1 MSSGRGFR
9 VGRRAELV
17 ENGGEPALQQQP
29 TWGERV
35 EKGTLVEFRHNNDR
49 VLAVVQGTEGKKNL
63 LLGVAS
69 GQVHSVHPRQIT
81 FALNGG
87 SSFTASDIP
96 GFWQAVQAKLD
107 PESLA
112 LAWELV
118 QEERRLLSLSE
129 MAQLLF
135 SDDSPVSTYAAYR
148 LLSEDF
154 IYFKAKGEGYEPR
167 TPAQVKEIRHQI
179 AVTQQRQQEQAEFEA
194 RLRAAVAQPG
204 QKYTWTP
211 AERARLELLERL
223 ALQGAAA
230 SIRSHEDLS
239 HNLTP
244 SDRER
249 ASQLLQLMGFPD
261 TPQGAFDALVALGL
275 WSRHE
280 NLALRLTGIPTQFPK
295 EVERYTQTLLG
306 GPPPFLDPHL
316 RRDLTHLHTY
326 TIDDASTRD
335 IDDALSVEFWS
346 DEEIK
351 LWIHIADPSCWVQW
365 GDPLDLE
372 ARRRGTSVYLPE
384 RVIPMFPPELSTGL
398 MSLVQGEVRPALSFG
413 IRLGCDGVVRNYE
426 ICLSQIQVNY
436 RLTYDDADEMLELGA
451 EAQLTAIAR
460 AARWRYAWRLAQGAI
475 QIGLPEQDIK
485 VMDEIPHL
493 RVIEDTPARQ
503 MVAEMMVLAGE
514 VAARFAC
521 QNGIPV
527 PYRLQP
533 APELPPPEVLD
544 LYPQGP
550 VRSFAIMR
558 CLSRAEVATQPG
570 RHTGLGLDAYCQVT
584 SPIRRY
590 LDLVAHYQIKAFLR
604 GDPLPLTEAEVQQ
617 LLLAIEPGTAEAV
630 QVERKSKRYWSI
642 EYLRQRP
649 GQIWRALV
657 LGYLREQENLVL
669 ALLDEIAFRVPVR
682 LERQAPLA
690 AWIELEV
697 VQADPRADVIE
708 LREVGRDA
716 P

>member
-1 MSSGRGFR
+1 M
-9 VGRRAELV
+9 
-17 ENGGEPALQQQP
+17 
-29 TWGERV
+29 
-35 EKGTLVEFRHNNDR
+35 EKGTLVEFRHNSDR

-63 LLGVAS
+63 LLGVSS

-96 GFWQAVQAKLD
+96 GFWEAVQAKLD

-112 LAWELV
+112 VAWELV
-118 QEERRLLSLSE
+118 QEDRHTLSLSE

-135 SDDSPVSTYAAYR
+135 SDDSPISTYATYR
-148 LLSEDF
+148 LLSDDRT
-154 IYFKAKGEGYEPR
+154 YFKPKGEGYEPR
-167 TPAQVKEIRHQI
+167 TPAQVKEILHQI

-194 RLRAAVAQPG
+194 HVQQALAHPG
-204 QKYTWTP
+204 QGYAWTA

-230 SIRSHEDLS
+230 AIRSHDDLS
-239 HNLTP
+239 HNLNV

-249 ASQLLQLMGFPD
+249 ASQLLEQMGFPA
-261 TPQGAFDALVALGL
+261 TPQGAFDALIALGL

-295 EVERYTQTLLG
+295 EVEHYTQTLLED
-306 GPPPFLDPHL
+306 PPPENLPIP
-316 RRDLTHLHTY
+316 RRDLTQLHTY

-335 IDDALSVEFWS
+335 IDDALSIESWS
-346 DEEIK
+346 EEQVK
-351 LWIHIADPSCWVQW
+351 LWIHIADPSRWVQW
-365 GDPLDLE
+365 GDPLDVE
-372 ARRRGTSVYLPE
+372 ARKRGTSVYLPE
-384 RVIPMFPPELSTGL
+384 QVIPMFPPQLSTGP

-413 IRLGCDGVVRNYE
+413 IVLGSDGQVREFE
-426 ICLSQIQVNY
+426 ICLSQIKVTY
-436 RLTYDDADEMLELGA
+436 RLTYEDADEMLELGA
-451 EAQLTAIAR
+451 EAELTAIAR
-460 AARWRYAWRLAQGAI
+460 AAQWRYAWRMSQGAI

-485 VMDEIPHL
+485 VIDEIPHL

-503 MVAEMMVLAGE
+503 MVAEMMVLTGD
-514 VAARFAC
+514 VAARFTH

-533 APELPPPEVLD
+533 APDLPSPETLD

-590 LDLVAHYQIKAFLR
+590 ADLLAHYQIKAFLQ
-604 GDPLPLTEAEVQQ
+604 GDPLPLTESDVQQ
-617 LLLAIEPGTAEAV
+617 LLLALEPGTAEAV

-642 EYLRQRP
+642 EYLRLRP
-649 GQIWRALV
+649 GQVWRALV
-657 LGYLREQENLVL
+657 LGYLREHENLVL
-669 ALLDEIAFRVPVR
+669 VMLDEIAFRVPVR
-682 LERQAPLA
+682 LERQIPLG

-697 VQADPRADVIE
+697 LKADPRADVIE
-708 LREVGRDA
+708 LRQVEE
-716 P
+716 

>member
-1 MSSGRGFR
+1 M
-9 VGRRAELV
+9 
-17 ENGGEPALQQQP
+17 
-29 TWGERV
+29 
-35 EKGTLVEFRHNNDR
+35 EKGTLVEFRYNNDR

-63 LLGVAS
+63 LLGVPS

-118 QEERRLLSLSE
+118 QEERQPLSLAE
-129 MAQLLF
+129 MARLLF

-148 LLSEDF
+148 LLSEDRT
-154 IYFKAKGEGYEPR
+154 YFKQKGESYEPR
-167 TPAQVKEIRHQI
+167 TPAQVKEILHQM
-179 AVTQQRQQEQAEFEA
+179 AVAQQRQQEQAEFEA
-194 RLRAAVAQPG
+194 HLREALAHPG
-204 QKYTWTP
+204 QGYPWTP
-211 AERARLELLERL
+211 AERARLEVLERL

-230 SIRSHEDLS
+230 AIRSHEDLS
-239 HNLTP
+239 SNLNP

-249 ASQLLQLMGFPD
+249 ASQLLELMGFPD
-261 TPQGAFDALVALGL
+261 TPQGAFEALVALGL

-295 EVERYTQTLLG
+295 AVERYTQALLSQ
-306 GPPPFLDPHL
+306 PPSFWDPHL
-316 RRDLTHLHTY
+316 RQDLTHLHTY

-346 DEEIK
+346 DDAVK

-372 ARRRGTSVYLPE
+372 ARKRGTSVYLPE
-384 RVIPMFPPELSTGL
+384 RVIPMFPPELSTGP

-413 IRLGCDGVVRNYE
+413 ILLGSDGQIRDSE
-426 ICLSQIQVNY
+426 ICLSQIKVTY
-436 RLTYDDADEMLELGA
+436 RLTYEDADEMLELGA

-460 AARWRYAWRLAQGAI
+460 AAQWRYGWRMAQGAI

-485 VMDEIPHL
+485 VIDEIPHL

-503 MVAEMMVLAGE
+503 MVAEMMVLTGE
-514 VAARFAC
+514 VAARFAS

-533 APELPPPEVLD
+533 APDLPPPEVLD
-544 LYPQGP
+544 RYPQGP

-604 GDPLPLTEAEVQQ
+604 GDPLPLTEADVQQ
-617 LLLAIEPGTAEAV
+617 LLLGIEPGTAEAN

-642 EYLRQRP
+642 EYLRLRP

-669 ALLDEIAFRVPVR
+669 AMLDEIAFRVPVH
-682 LERQAPLA
+682 LERQIPLG

-708 LREVGRDA
+708 LREVGREA
-716 P
+716 AMGG

>member
-1 MSSGRGFR
+1 
-9 VGRRAELV
+9 
-17 ENGGEPALQQQP
+17 
-29 TWGERV
+29 
-35 EKGTLVEFRHNNDR
+35 
-49 VLAVVQGTEGKKNL
+49 
-63 LLGVAS
+63 
-69 GQVHSVHPRQIT
+69 
-81 FALNGG
+81 
-87 SSFTASDIP
+87 
-96 GFWQAVQAKLD
+96 
-107 PESLA
+107 
-112 LAWELV
+112 
-118 QEERRLLSLSE
+118 
-129 MAQLLF
+129 
-135 SDDSPVSTYAAYR
+135 
-148 LLSEDF
+148 
-154 IYFKAKGEGYEPR
+154 
-167 TPAQVKEIRHQI
+167 
-179 AVTQQRQQEQAEFEA
+179 
-194 RLRAAVAQPG
+194 
-204 QKYTWTP
+204 
-211 AERARLELLERL
+211 LERL
-223 ALQGAAA
+223 ALQGAPD
-230 SIRSHEDLS
+230 SLRNYEDLS

-249 ASQLLQLMGFPD
+249 ASHLLRLLGFPD
-261 TPQGAFDALVALGL
+261 TPQGAFEALVALGL

-295 EVERYTQTLLG
+295 EVERYAQTLLG
-306 GPPPFLDPHL
+306 GPPPFLDLPL

-335 IDDALSVEFWS
+335 IDDALSVEFES
-346 DEEIK
+346 DDEVK
-351 LWIHIADPSCWVQW
+351 LWIHIADPSCWVRW

-372 ARRRGTSVYLPE
+372 ARKRGTSVYLPE
-384 RVIPMFPPELSTGL
+384 RVIPMFPSELSTGP
-398 MSLVQGEVRPALSFG
+398 MSLVQGEVRPAFSFG
-413 IRLGCDGVVRNYE
+413 IRLGSDGAVRDYE
-426 ICLSQIQVNY
+426 ICLSQIRVNY

-475 QIGLPEQDIK
+475 PIGLPEQDIK
-485 VMDEIPHL
+485 VIDEIPHL

-514 VAARFAC
+514 VAARFAR

-604 GDPLPLTEAEVQQ
+604 GDPLPLTEAKVQQ
-617 LLLAIEPGTAEAV
+617 LLLGIEPGTAEAN

-649 GQIWRALV
+649 GQIWQALV
-657 LGYLREQENLVL
+657 LGYLREQENLVM
-669 ALLDEIAFRVPVR
+669 AMLDEIAFRVPVR
-682 LERQAPLA
+682 LERQVPLG

-697 VQADPRADVIE
+697 LQADPRADVIE
-708 LREVGRDA
+708 LREVGQNA
-716 P
+716 L

>member
-1 MSSGRGFR
+1 
-9 VGRRAELV
+9 
-17 ENGGEPALQQQP
+17 
-29 TWGERV
+29 V
-35 EKGTLVEFRHNNDR
+35 EKGTLVEFRHNNER
-49 VLAVVQGTEGKKNL
+49 VLAVVEGTEGKKNL

-81 FALNGG
+81 FALNGN
-87 SSFTASDIP
+87 SSFTVSDIP

-118 QEERRLLSLSE
+118 QEERRPLSLSE

-148 LLSEDF
+148 LLSEDYV
-154 IYFKAKGEGYEPR
+154 YFKAKGEGYEPR
-167 TPAQVKEIRHQI
+167 TPAQVKEILHQI
-179 AVTQQRQQEQAEFEA
+179 AVAQQRQQEQAEFEA
-194 RLRAAVAQPG
+194 RLKAAVAQPG
-204 QKYTWTP
+204 QKYTWSP
-211 AERARLELLERL
+211 AERARLEVLERL

-249 ASQLLQLMGFPD
+249 VSQLLQLMGFPD

-295 EVERYTQTLLG
+295 EVERYAQTLLG
-306 GPPPFLDPHL
+306 GPPPFLDLPL

-335 IDDALSVEFWS
+335 IDDALSVEFES
-346 DEEIK
+346 DDEVK
-351 LWIHIADPSCWVQW
+351 LWIHIADPSCWVRW

-372 ARRRGTSVYLPE
+372 ARKRGTSVYLPE
-384 RVIPMFPPELSTGL
+384 RVIPMFPSELSTGP

-413 IRLGCDGVVRNYE
+413 IRLGSDGAVRDYE
-426 ICLSQIQVNY
+426 ICLSQIRVNY

-475 QIGLPEQDIK
+475 PIGLPEQDIK
-485 VMDEIPHL
+485 VIDEIPHL

-514 VAARFAC
+514 VAARFAR

-533 APELPPPEVLD
+533 APELPPPEVLE

-558 CLSRAEVATQPG
+558 CLSRAEVATQPE
-570 RHTGLGLDAYCQVT
+570 RHAGLGLDAYCQVT

-617 LLLAIEPGTAEAV
+617 VVLGIEPGTAEAA

-649 GQIWRALV
+649 GQIWQALV
-657 LGYLREQENLVL
+657 LGYLREEENLVM
-669 ALLDEIAFRVPVR
+669 AMLDEIAFRVPVR
-682 LERQAPLA
+682 LERQVPLG

-697 VQADPRADVIE
+697 LQADPRADVIE
-708 LREVGRDA
+708 LREVGQNA
-716 P
+716 L

>member
-1 MSSGRGFR
+1 M
-9 VGRRAELV
+9 
-17 ENGGEPALQQQP
+17 
-29 TWGERV
+29 
-35 EKGTLVEFRHNNDR
+35 EKGTLVEFRHNSDR

-112 LAWELV
+112 VAWELV
-118 QEERRLLSLSE
+118 QEDRHALSLSE
-129 MAQLLF
+129 IAQLLF
-135 SDDSPVSTYAAYR
+135 SDDSPISTYATYR
-148 LLSEDF
+148 LLSDDRT
-154 IYFKAKGEGYEPR
+154 YFKPKGEGYEPR
-167 TPAQVKEIRHQI
+167 TPAQVKEILHQI

-194 RLRAAVAQPG
+194 HVQQALAYPG
-204 QKYTWTP
+204 QGYAWTA

-230 SIRSHEDLS
+230 AIRSHDDLS
-239 HNLTP
+239 NNLNA

-249 ASQLLQLMGFPD
+249 ASQLLEQMGFPA
-261 TPQGAFDALVALGL
+261 TPQGAFDALIALGL

-295 EVERYTQTLLG
+295 EVEQYTQTLLED
-306 GPPPFLDPHL
+306 PPPEDLP
-316 RRDLTHLHTY
+316 RRDLTALHTY

-335 IDDALSVEFWS
+335 IDDALSIESWS
-346 DEEIK
+346 EERVK
-351 LWIHIADPSCWVQW
+351 LWIHIADPSRWVQW
-365 GDPLDLE
+365 GDPLDVE
-372 ARRRGTSVYLPE
+372 ARKRGTSVYLPE
-384 RVIPMFPPELSTGL
+384 QVIPMFPPQLSTGP

-413 IRLGCDGVVRNYE
+413 IVLGCNGQILASE
-426 ICLSQIQVNY
+426 ICLSQIKVTY
-436 RLTYDDADEMLELGA
+436 RLTYEDADEMLELGA
-451 EAQLTAIAR
+451 EAQLTAIAQ
-460 AARWRYAWRLAQGAI
+460 AAQWRYGWRMGQGAI

-485 VMDEIPHL
+485 VIDDIPYL
-493 RVIEDTPARQ
+493 RVIEDTPSRQ
-503 MVAEMMVLAGE
+503 MVAEMMVLTGE
-514 VAARFAC
+514 VAARFAH

-533 APELPPPEVLD
+533 APDLPPPEVLD
-544 LYPQGP
+544 VYPQGP

-558 CLSRAEVATQPG
+558 CLSRAEVGTQPG

-590 LDLVAHYQIKAFLR
+590 ADLVAHYQIKAFLR
-604 GDPLPLTEAEVQQ
+604 GDPLPLTEPDVQQ
-617 LLLAIEPGTAEAV
+617 LLLALEPGTAEAI

-642 EYLRQRP
+642 EYLRLRP

-657 LGYLREQENLVL
+657 LGYLREHENLVL
-669 ALLDEIAFRVPVR
+669 VMLDEIAFRVPVR
-682 LERQAPLA
+682 LERQIPLG

-697 VQADPRADVIE
+697 LQADPRADVIE
-708 LREVGRDA
+708 LRQVEE
-716 P
+716 

>member
-1 MSSGRGFR
+1 M
-9 VGRRAELV
+9 
-17 ENGGEPALQQQP
+17 
-29 TWGERV
+29 
-35 EKGTLVEFRHNNDR
+35 EKGTLVEFRHNNER
-49 VLAVVQGTEGKKNL
+49 LLAVVQGTEGKKNL
-63 LLGVAS
+63 LLEVPS
-69 GQVHSVHPRQIT
+69 GQVYSVHPRQIT
-81 FALNGG
+81 FALNGN
-87 SSFTASDIP
+87 SSFTVSDIP
-96 GFWQAVQAKLD
+96 SFWQAVQAKLD

-118 QEERRLLSLSE
+118 QEERRPLSLSE

-148 LLSEDF
+148 LLSEDY

-167 TPAQVKEIRHQI
+167 PPAQVKEILHQI

-230 SIRSHEDLS
+230 SIRNYEDLS

-249 ASQLLQLMGFPD
+249 ASHLLRLLGFPD
-261 TPQGAFDALVALGL
+261 TPQGAFEALVALGL

-346 DEEIK
+346 EEEIK

-413 IRLGCDGVVRNYE
+413 IRLGCDGAVRNYE

-460 AARWRYAWRLAQGAI
+460 AAQWRYAWRMAQGAI

-485 VMDEIPHL
+485 VIDETPHL

-657 LGYLREQENLVL
+657 LGYLREEENLVM
-669 ALLDEIAFRVPVR
+669 ALLEEIAFRVPVR
-682 LERQAPLA
+682 LERQVPLA
-690 AWIELEV
+690 TWIELEV

-708 LREVGRDA
+708 LREVRDFV

>member
-1 MSSGRGFR
+1 M
-9 VGRRAELV
+9 
-17 ENGGEPALQQQP
+17 
-29 TWGERV
+29 
-35 EKGTLVEFRHNNDR
+35 EKGTLVEFRHNSDR

-63 LLGVAS
+63 LLGVPS

-112 LAWELV
+112 VAWELV
-118 QEERRLLSLSE
+118 QEERHPLSLSDI
-129 MAQLLF
+129 AQLLF
-135 SDDSPVSTYAAYR
+135 SDDSPISTYATYR
-148 LLSEDF
+148 LLSEDRT
-154 IYFKAKGEGYEPR
+154 YFKPKGEGYEPR
-167 TPAQVKEIRHQI
+167 TPAQVKEILHQI
-179 AVTQQRQQEQAEFEA
+179 AVTQQRQQEQAEFEVHLQEA
-194 RLRAAVAQPG
+194 LAHPG
-204 QKYTWTP
+204 QGYAWT
-211 AERARLELLERL
+211 ATERARLELLERL

-230 SIRSHEDLS
+230 AIRSHDDLS
-239 HNLTP
+239 NNLSA

-249 ASQLLQLMGFPD
+249 ALQLLEQMGFPA
-261 TPQGAFDALVALGL
+261 TPQGAFDALIALGL

-295 EVERYTQTLLG
+295 EVERYAEEVLKEALPDLL
-306 GPPPFLDPHL
+306 P
-316 RRDLTHLHTY
+316 RRDLTALHTY

-335 IDDALSVEFWS
+335 IDDALSIESWS
-346 DEEIK
+346 DEQVK
-351 LWIHIADPSCWVQW
+351 LWIHIADPSRWVQW

-372 ARRRGTSVYLPE
+372 ARKRGTSVYLPE
-384 RVIPMFPPELSTGL
+384 QVIPMFPPQLSTGP

-413 IRLGCDGVVRNYE
+413 ILLGCDGQIRGSE
-426 ICLSQIQVNY
+426 ICLSQVKVTY
-436 RLTYDDADEMLELGA
+436 RLTYEDADEMLELGA
-451 EAQLTAIAR
+451 EAQLTAIAQ
-460 AARWRYAWRLAQGAI
+460 AAQWRYGWRMAQGAI

-485 VMDEIPHL
+485 VIDDIPHL
-493 RVIEDTPARQ
+493 RVIEDTPSRQ
-503 MVAEMMVLAGE
+503 MVAEMMVLTGE
-514 VAARFAC
+514 VAARFTS

-533 APELPPPEVLD
+533 APDLPPPEVLD
-544 LYPQGP
+544 VYPQGP

-590 LDLVAHYQIKAFLR
+590 ADLVAHYQIKAFLQ
-604 GDPLPLTEAEVQQ
+604 GDPLPLTEPDVQQ
-617 LLLAIEPGTAEAV
+617 LLLALEPGTGEAI

-642 EYLRQRP
+642 EYLRLRP

-657 LGYLREQENLVL
+657 LGYLREHENLVL
-669 ALLDEIAFRVPVR
+669 AMLDEIAFRVPVR
-682 LERQAPLA
+682 LERQIPLG

-697 VQADPRADVIE
+697 LQADPRADVIE
-708 LREVGRDA
+708 LREVEG
-716 P
+716 

>member
-1 MSSGRGFR
+1 M
-9 VGRRAELV
+9 
-17 ENGGEPALQQQP
+17 
-29 TWGERV
+29 

-81 FALNGG
+81 FALNGN
-87 SSFTASDIP
+87 SSFTVADIP

-118 QEERRLLSLSE
+118 QEERRPLSLSE

-346 DEEIK
+346 EEEIK

-413 IRLGCDGVVRNYE
+413 IRLGCDGAVRDYE

-521 QNGIPV
+521 QNRIPV

-657 LGYLREQENLVL
+657 LGYLREQENLVM
-669 ALLDEIAFRVPVR
+669 ALLEEIAFRVPVR
-682 LERQAPLA
+682 LERQVPLA

>member
-1 MSSGRGFR
+1 M
-9 VGRRAELV
+9 
-17 ENGGEPALQQQP
+17 
-29 TWGERV
+29 

-81 FALNGG
+81 FALNGN
-87 SSFTASDIP
+87 SSFTVADIP

-118 QEERRLLSLSE
+118 QEERRPLSLSE

-413 IRLGCDGVVRNYE
+413 IRLGCDGAVRDYE

-521 QNGIPV
+521 QNRIPV

-657 LGYLREQENLVL
+657 LGYLREQENLVM
-669 ALLDEIAFRVPVR
+669 ALLEEIAFRVPVR
-682 LERQAPLA
+682 LERQVPLA

>member
-1 MSSGRGFR
+1 
-9 VGRRAELV
+9 
-17 ENGGEPALQQQP
+17 
-29 TWGERV
+29 V
-35 EKGTLVEFRHNNDR
+35 EKGTLVEFRHNSDR

-63 LLGVAS
+63 LLGVSS

-112 LAWELV
+112 VAWELV
-118 QEERRLLSLSE
+118 QEERHPLSLADI
-129 MAQLLF
+129 AQLLF
-135 SDDSPVSTYAAYR
+135 SDDSPISTYATYR
-148 LLSEDF
+148 LLSEDRT
-154 IYFKAKGEGYEPR
+154 YFKPKGEGYEPR
-167 TPAQVKEIRHQI
+167 TPAQVKEILHQI

-194 RLRAAVAQPG
+194 HLRAALAHPG
-204 QKYTWTP
+204 QGYPWTS

-230 SIRSHEDLS
+230 AIRSHDDLS
-239 HNLTP
+239 HNLNV

-249 ASQLLQLMGFPD
+249 ASQLLEQMGFPP
-261 TPQGAFDALVALGL
+261 TPQGAFDALIALGL

-295 EVERYTQTLLG
+295 EVERYTEVVLKETLPDSL
-306 GPPPFLDPHL
+306 P
-316 RRDLTHLHTY
+316 RRNLTALHTY

-335 IDDALSVEFWS
+335 IDDALSIESWS
-346 DEEIK
+346 DEQVK
-351 LWIHIADPSCWVQW
+351 LWIHIADPSHWVQW

-372 ARRRGTSVYLPE
+372 ARKRGTSVYLPE
-384 RVIPMFPPELSTGL
+384 QVIPMFPPQLSTGP

-413 IRLGCDGVVRNYE
+413 IVLGSDGQIRDYE
-426 ICLSQIQVNY
+426 ICLSQIKVTY
-436 RLTYDDADEMLELGA
+436 RLTYEDADEMLELGA

-460 AARWRYAWRLAQGAI
+460 AAQWRYGWRMAQGAI

-485 VMDEIPHL
+485 VIDDIPHL
-493 RVIEDTPARQ
+493 RVIEDTPSRQ
-503 MVAEMMVLAGE
+503 MVAEMMVLTGE
-514 VAARFAC
+514 VAARFTR

-533 APELPPPEVLD
+533 APDLPPAEILD
-544 LYPQGP
+544 VYPQGP

-590 LDLVAHYQIKAFLR
+590 ADLLAHYQIKAFLR
-604 GDPLPLTEAEVQQ
+604 GDPLPLTEADVQQ
-617 LLLAIEPGTAEAV
+617 LLVALEPGTGEAI

-642 EYLRQRP
+642 EYLRLRP

-657 LGYLREQENLVL
+657 LGYLREHENLVL
-669 ALLDEIAFRVPVR
+669 VMLDEIAFRVPVR
-682 LERQAPLA
+682 LERQIPLG

-697 VQADPRADVIE
+697 LQADPRADVIE
-708 LREVGRDA
+708 LREVQG
-716 P
+716 

>member
-1 MSSGRGFR
+1 
-9 VGRRAELV
+9 
-17 ENGGEPALQQQP
+17 
-29 TWGERV
+29 
-35 EKGTLVEFRHNNDR
+35 
-49 VLAVVQGTEGKKNL
+49 
-63 LLGVAS
+63 
-69 GQVHSVHPRQIT
+69 
-81 FALNGG
+81 
-87 SSFTASDIP
+87 
-96 GFWQAVQAKLD
+96 
-107 PESLA
+107 LA

-118 QEERRLLSLSE
+118 QEERRPLSLSE

-148 LLSEDF
+148 LLSEDYV
-154 IYFKAKGEGYEPR
+154 YFKAKGEGYEPR
-167 TPAQVKEIRHQI
+167 TPAQVKEILHQI

-194 RLRAAVAQPG
+194 RLKAAVAQPG
-204 QKYTWTP
+204 QKYTWSP
-211 AERARLELLERL
+211 AERARLEVLERL

-249 ASQLLQLMGFPD
+249 VSQLLQLMGFPD

-295 EVERYTQTLLG
+295 EVERYAQTLLG
-306 GPPPFLDPHL
+306 GPPPFLDLPL

-335 IDDALSVEFWS
+335 IDDALSVEFES
-346 DEEIK
+346 DDEVK
-351 LWIHIADPSCWVQW
+351 LWIHIADPSCWVRW

-372 ARRRGTSVYLPE
+372 ARKRGTSVYLPE
-384 RVIPMFPPELSTGL
+384 RVIPMFPSELSTGP

-413 IRLGCDGVVRNYE
+413 IRLGSDGAVRDYE
-426 ICLSQIQVNY
+426 ICLSQIRVNY

-475 QIGLPEQDIK
+475 PIGLPEQDIK
-485 VMDEIPHL
+485 VIDEIPHL

-514 VAARFAC
+514 VAARFAR

-604 GDPLPLTEAEVQQ
+604 GDPLPLTEAKVQQ
-617 LLLAIEPGTAEAV
+617 LLLGIEPGTAEAN

-649 GQIWRALV
+649 GQIWQALV
-657 LGYLREQENLVL
+657 LGYLREEENLVM
-669 ALLDEIAFRVPVR
+669 AMLDEIAFRVPVR
-682 LERQAPLA
+682 LERQVPLG

-697 VQADPRADVIE
+697 LQADPRADVIE
-708 LREVGRDA
+708 LREVGQNA
-716 P
+716 L

>member
-1 MSSGRGFR
+1 M
-9 VGRRAELV
+9 
-17 ENGGEPALQQQP
+17 
-29 TWGERV
+29 
-35 EKGTLVEFRHNNDR
+35 EKGTLVEFRHNSDR

-63 LLGVAS
+63 LLGVPS

-81 FALNGG
+81 FAINGS
-87 SSFTASDIP
+87 SSFTPSDIP
-96 GFWQAVQAKLD
+96 GFWEAVQAKLD

-112 LAWELV
+112 VAWELV
-118 QEERRLLSLSE
+118 QEERHAFSLVE
-129 MAQLLF
+129 LAQLLF
-135 SDDSPVSTYAAYR
+135 SDDSPISTYATYR
-148 LLSEDF
+148 LLSEDRT
-154 IYFKAKGEGYEPR
+154 YFKPKGEGYEPR
-167 TPAQVKEIRHQI
+167 TPAQVKEILHQM
-179 AVTQQRQQEQAEFEA
+179 AVTRQRQQEQAEFEA
-194 RLRAAVAQPG
+194 HLQQALAG
-204 QKYTWTP
+204 QKQVWTP

-230 SIRSHEDLS
+230 GIRNHEDLS
-239 HNLTP
+239 QNLNP

-249 ASQLLQLMGFPD
+249 ALQLLQQMGFPPS
-261 TPQGAFDALVALGL
+261 PQGAFDALVALGL

-295 EVERYTQTLLG
+295 EVEQYTQTLLEN
-306 GPPPFLDPHL
+306 PPAERVA
-316 RRDLTHLHTY
+316 RRDLTALHTY

-335 IDDALSVEFWS
+335 IDDALSIESWS
-346 DEEIK
+346 EEQVK
-351 LWIHIADPSCWVQW
+351 LWIHIADPSRWVQW

-372 ARRRGTSVYLPE
+372 ARKRGTSVYLPE
-384 RVIPMFPPELSTGL
+384 QVIPMFPPQLSTGP

-413 IRLGCDGVVRNYE
+413 VVLGCEGQIHDFE
-426 ICLSQIQVNY
+426 ICLSHIKVTY
-436 RLTYDDADEMLELGA
+436 RLTYEDADEMLELGA
-451 EAQLTAIAR
+451 EEELTAIAR
-460 AARWRYAWRLAQGAI
+460 AAQWRYAWRLAQGAI

-485 VMDEIPHL
+485 VIDEIPHL
-493 RVIEDTPARQ
+493 RVIEDTPSRQ
-503 MVAEMMVLAGE
+503 MVAEMMVLTGE
-514 VAARFAC
+514 VAARFAY

-533 APELPPPEVLD
+533 APDLPPPETLD

-558 CLSRAEVATQPG
+558 CLSRAEVGTQPG

-590 LDLVAHYQIKAFLR
+590 ADLLAHYQIKAFLQ
-604 GDPLPLTEAEVQQ
+604 GDPPPLTESDVQQ
-617 LLLAIEPGTAEAV
+617 VLLALEPGTAEAI

-642 EYLRQRP
+642 EYLRLRP
-649 GQIWRALV
+649 GQVWRALV

-669 ALLDEIAFRVPVR
+669 VMLDEIAFRVPVR
-682 LERQAPLA
+682 LERQIPLG

-708 LREVGRDA
+708 LQQVKDR
-716 P
+716 

>member
-1 MSSGRGFR
+1 M
-9 VGRRAELV
+9 
-17 ENGGEPALQQQP
+17 
-29 TWGERV
+29 

-81 FALNGG
+81 FALNGN
-87 SSFTASDIP
+87 SNFTVADIP

-118 QEERRLLSLSE
+118 QEERRPLSLSE

-413 IRLGCDGVVRNYE
+413 IRLGCDGAVRDYE

-521 QNGIPV
+521 QNRIPV

-657 LGYLREQENLVL
+657 LGYLREQENLVM
-669 ALLDEIAFRVPVR
+669 ALLEEIAFRVPVR
-682 LERQAPLA
+682 LERQVPLA

>member
-1 MSSGRGFR
+1 M
-9 VGRRAELV
+9 
-17 ENGGEPALQQQP
+17 
-29 TWGERV
+29 
-35 EKGTLVEFRHNNDR
+35 EKGTLVEFRHNNER
-49 VLAVVQGTEGKKNL
+49 VLAVVEGTEGKKNL

-81 FALNGG
+81 FALNGN
-87 SSFTASDIP
+87 SSFTVSDIP

-118 QEERRLLSLSE
+118 QEERRPLSLSE

-148 LLSEDF
+148 LLSEDYV
-154 IYFKAKGEGYEPR
+154 YFKAKGEGYEPR
-167 TPAQVKEIRHQI
+167 TPAQVKEILHQI

-194 RLRAAVAQPG
+194 RLKAAVAQPG
-204 QKYTWTP
+204 QKYTWSP
-211 AERARLELLERL
+211 AERARLEVLERL

-249 ASQLLQLMGFPD
+249 VSQLLQLMGFPD

-295 EVERYTQTLLG
+295 EVERYAQTLLG
-306 GPPPFLDPHL
+306 GPPPFLDLPL

-335 IDDALSVEFWS
+335 IDDALSVEFES
-346 DEEIK
+346 DDEVK
-351 LWIHIADPSCWVQW
+351 LWIHIADPSCWVRW

-372 ARRRGTSVYLPE
+372 ARKRGTSVYLPE
-384 RVIPMFPPELSTGL
+384 RVIPMFPSELSTGP

-413 IRLGCDGVVRNYE
+413 IRLGSDGAVRDYE
-426 ICLSQIQVNY
+426 ICLSQIRVNY

-475 QIGLPEQDIK
+475 PIGLPEQDIK
-485 VMDEIPHL
+485 VIDEIPHL

-514 VAARFAC
+514 VAARFAR

-533 APELPPPEVLD
+533 APELPPPEVLE

-558 CLSRAEVATQPG
+558 CLSRAEVATQPE
-570 RHTGLGLDAYCQVT
+570 RHAGLGLDAYCQVT

-604 GDPLPLTEAEVQQ
+604 GDPLPLTEAKVQQ
-617 LLLAIEPGTAEAV
+617 LLLGIEPGTAEAA

-649 GQIWRALV
+649 GQIWQALV
-657 LGYLREQENLVL
+657 LGYLREEENLVM
-669 ALLDEIAFRVPVR
+669 AMLDEIAFRVPVR
-682 LERQAPLA
+682 LERQVPLG

-697 VQADPRADVIE
+697 LQADPRADVIE
-708 LREVGRDA
+708 LREVRDFA

>member
-1 MSSGRGFR
+1 M
-9 VGRRAELV
+9 GRRRGTRRKYILAATYM
-17 ENGGEPALQQQP
+17 GK
-29 TWGERV
+29 RV
-35 EKGTLVEFRHNNDR
+35 EKGTLVEFRHNNER
-49 VLAVVQGTEGKKNL
+49 VLAVVEGSEGKKNL
-63 LLGVAS
+63 LLGVPS

-81 FALNGG
+81 FALNGNC
-87 SSFTASDIP
+87 SFTVSDIP

-118 QEERRLLSLSE
+118 QEERRPLSLAE

-148 LLSEDF
+148 LLSEDR
-154 IYFKAKGEGYEPR
+154 IYFKPKGEGYEPR
-167 TPAQVKEIRHQI
+167 TPAQVKEILHQI

-194 RLRAAVAQPG
+194 RLRAAVAHPG
-204 QKYTWTP
+204 QKQDWTP

-230 SIRSHEDLS
+230 AIRGYEDLS
-239 HNLTP
+239 SNLNP

-249 ASQLLQLMGFPD
+249 ASHLLELMGFPD
-261 TPQGAFDALVALGL
+261 TPQGAFEALVALGL

-306 GPPPFLDPHL
+306 GPPPFLDLPL

-346 DEEIK
+346 DEEAK

-365 GDPLDLE
+365 GDPLDVE

-384 RVIPMFPPELSTGL
+384 RVIPMFPPELSTGP

-413 IRLGCDGVVRNYE
+413 IRLGSDGAVRDYE

-436 RLTYDDADEMLELGA
+436 RLTYEDADEMLELGA

-460 AARWRYAWRLAQGAI
+460 AAQWRYAWRLAQGAI
-475 QIGLPEQDIK
+475 PIGLPEQDIK
-485 VMDEIPHL
+485 VIDEIPHL

-514 VAARFAC
+514 VAARFAREK
-521 QNGIPV
+521 GIPV

-558 CLSRAEVATQPG
+558 CLSRAEVATQPE

-617 LLLAIEPGTAEAV
+617 LLLGIEPGTAEAN

-649 GQIWRALV
+649 GQVWRALV
-657 LGYLREQENLVL
+657 LGYLREQENLVM
-669 ALLDEIAFRVPVR
+669 ALLEEIAFRVPVR
-682 LERQAPLA
+682 LDRQVPLG

-708 LREVGRDA
+708 LREVGREA
-716 P
+716 ALGG